1 MDHKNFDLNQFREQ
15 FNLLKGKLAQ
25 QEIVTESDIK
35 SATKKS
41 IGWIKRS
48 GMLYL
53 IVCVASIPFCTIALM
68 HMGFSLPFTCATA
81 VYTFA
86 AALITFITHRAVCGS
101 DKLVESS
108 SLLEVSKAYALLR
121 RRYMQT
127 MAISIPAL
135 SGWCI
140 WLYFD
145 TVIKFPDNPVMAS
158 KVLTAII
165 VGLVVGGPI
174 GIWRYIKTIRHADG
188 ILAHVKE
195 LQEHEAQENE

>member
-1 MDHKNFDLNQFREQ
+1 MDHKNHDFKEFREQ
-15 FNLLKGKLAQ
+15 FNLLKGKLSQ

-53 IVCVASIPFCTIALM
+53 IVCVASIPFCSIALM
-68 HMGFSLPFTCATA
+68 HMGFSVPFTCATA

-101 DKLVESS
+101 DRWIEN
-108 SLLEVSKAYALLR
+108 SLLEVSEAYAKLR

-145 TVIKFPDNPVMAS
+145 TVIKFPDNPEMAS
-158 KVLTAII
+158 KVLEAII
-165 VGLVVGGPI
+165 IGLVVGVPL

-195 LQEHEAQENE
+195 LQEHEAQANE

>member
-1 MDHKNFDLNQFREQ
+1 MDHKNHDFKEFREQ
-15 FNLLKGKLAQ
+15 FNLLKGKLSQ

-41 IGWIKRS
+41 ISWIKRS

-53 IVCVASIPFCTIALM
+53 IVCVASIPFCSIALM
-68 HMGFSLPFTCATA
+68 HMGFSIPFTCATA
-81 VYTFA
+81 VYIFA

-101 DKLVESS
+101 DRWIDS
-108 SLLEVSKAYALLR
+108 SLLEVSEAYAKLR

-145 TVIKFPDNPVMAS
+145 TVIKFPNNPEMAS
-158 KVLTAII
+158 KVLEAII
-165 VGLVVGGPI
+165 IGLVVGAPI

-195 LQEHEAQENE
+195 LQEHDAQANE

>member
-1 MDHKNFDLNQFREQ
+1 MDHKNHDFKEFREQ
-15 FNLLKGKLAQ
+15 FNLLKGKLSQ

-41 IGWIKRS
+41 ISWIKRS

-53 IVCVASIPFCTIALM
+53 IVCVASIPFCSIALM
-68 HMGFSLPFTCATA
+68 HMGFSVPFTCATA

-101 DKLVESS
+101 DRWIDS
-108 SLLEVSKAYALLR
+108 SLLEVSEAYAKLR

-145 TVIKFPDNPVMAS
+145 TVIKFPDNPEMAS
-158 KVLTAII
+158 KVLEAII
-165 VGLVVGGPI
+165 IGLVVGAPI

-195 LQEHEAQENE
+195 LQEHDAQANE

>member
-1 MDHKNFDLNQFREQ
+1 MDHKNHDLKEFREQ
-15 FNLLKGKLAQ
+15 FNLLKGKLSK

-41 IGWIKRS
+41 ISWIKRS

-53 IVCVASIPFCTIALM
+53 IVCVASIPFCSIALM
-68 HMGFSLPFTCATA
+68 HMGFSIPFTCATA

-101 DKLVESS
+101 DRWIES
-108 SLLEVSKAYALLR
+108 SLLEVSEAYAKLR

-145 TVIKFPDNPVMAS
+145 TVIKFPDNPEMAS
-158 KVLTAII
+158 KVLEAII
-165 VGLVVGGPI
+165 VGLVIGAPI

-195 LQEHEAQENE
+195 LQEHDAQANE

>member
-1 MDHKNFDLNQFREQ
+1 MDHKNHDLKEFREQ
-15 FNLLKGKLAQ
+15 FNLLKGKLSQ
-25 QEIVTESDIK
+25 QEIVTEGDIK

-41 IGWIKRS
+41 ISWIKRS

-53 IVCVASIPFCTIALM
+53 IVCVASIPFCSIALM
-68 HMGFSLPFTCATA
+68 HMGFSVPFTCATA

-101 DKLVESS
+101 DRWIES
-108 SLLEVSKAYALLR
+108 SLLEVSEAYAKLR

-145 TVIKFPDNPVMAS
+145 TVIKFPNNPEMAS
-158 KVLTAII
+158 KVLEAII
-165 VGLVVGGPI
+165 IGLVVGAPI

-195 LQEHEAQENE
+195 LQEHDAQANE

>member
-1 MDHKNFDLNQFREQ
+1 MDHKNHDFKEFREQ
-15 FNLLKGKLAQ
+15 FNLLKGKLSQ

-53 IVCVASIPFCTIALM
+53 IVCVASIPFCSIALM
-68 HMGFSLPFTCATA
+68 HMGFSVPFTCATA

-101 DKLVESS
+101 DRWIES
-108 SLLEVSKAYALLR
+108 SLLEVSEAYAKLR

-145 TVIKFPDNPVMAS
+145 TVIKFPDNPEMAS
-158 KVLTAII
+158 KVLEAII
-165 VGLVVGGPI
+165 IGLVVGAPI

-195 LQEHEAQENE
+195 LQEHDAQANE

>member
-1 MDHKNFDLNQFREQ
+1 MDRKDHDFRVVREQ
-15 FNLLKGKLAQ
+15 FNLLKGKLSQ

-53 IVCVASIPFCTIALM
+53 IVCVASIPFCSIALM
-68 HMGFSLPFTCATA
+68 HMGFSVPFTCATA

-101 DKLVESS
+101 DRWIEN
-108 SLLEVSKAYALLR
+108 SLLEVSEAYAKLR

-145 TVIKFPDNPVMAS
+145 TVIKFPDNPEMAS
-158 KVLTAII
+158 KVLVAII
-165 VGLVVGGPI
+165 IGLVVGVPL

-195 LQEHEAQENE
+195 LQEHEAQANE

>member
-1 MDHKNFDLNQFREQ
+1 MDHKNHDFKEFREQ
-15 FNLLKGKLAQ
+15 FNLLKGKLSK
-25 QEIVTESDIK
+25 QEIVTESDIR

-53 IVCVASIPFCTIALM
+53 IVCVASIPFCSIALM
-68 HMGFSLPFTCATA
+68 HMGFSIPFTCATA
-81 VYTFA
+81 VYIFA

-101 DKLVESS
+101 DRWIDS
-108 SLLEVSKAYALLR
+108 SLLEVSEAYAKLR

-195 LQEHEAQENE
+195 LQEHDAQENE

>member
-1 MDHKNFDLNQFREQ
+1 MDHKNHDFKEFREQ
-15 FNLLKGKLAQ
+15 FNLLKGKLSK

-53 IVCVASIPFCTIALM
+53 IVCVASIPFCSIALM
-68 HMGFSLPFTCATA
+68 HMGFSIPFTCATA

-101 DKLVESS
+101 DRWIDS
-108 SLLEVSKAYALLR
+108 SLLEVSEAYAKLR

-165 VGLVVGGPI
+165 AGVVIGGPI

-195 LQEHEAQENE
+195 LQEHEAHENE

>member
-1 MDHKNFDLNQFREQ
+1 MDHKNHDLKEFREQ
-15 FNLLKGKLAQ
+15 FNLLKGKLSK

-53 IVCVASIPFCTIALM
+53 IVCVASIPFCSIALM
-68 HMGFSLPFTCATA
+68 HMGFSIPFTCATA

-101 DKLVESS
+101 DRWIDS
-108 SLLEVSKAYALLR
+108 SLLEVSEAYAKLR

-140 WLYFD
+140 WFYFD
-145 TVIKFPDNPVMAS
+145 TVIKFPDNPEMAS

-165 VGLVVGGPI
+165 AGLVVGGPI

-195 LQEHEAQENE
+195 LQEHDAQENE

>member
-1 MDHKNFDLNQFREQ
+1 MDHKNIDLNQFREQ
-15 FNLLKGKLAQ
+15 FNLLKSKLAKH
-25 QEIVTESDIK
+25 EIVTESDIK

-53 IVCVASIPFCTIALM
+53 IVCVASIPFCSIALM
-68 HMGFSLPFTCATA
+68 HMGFSIPFTCATA

-101 DKLVESS
+101 DRWIDS
-108 SLLEVSKAYALLR
+108 SLLEVSEAYAKFR

-145 TVIKFPDNPVMAS
+145 TVIKFPDNPEMAS

-165 VGLVVGGPI
+165 AGLVVGGPI

-195 LQEHEAQENE
+195 LQGHDAQANE

>member
-1 MDHKNFDLNQFREQ
+1 MDHKNHDLKEFREQ
-15 FNLLKGKLAQ
+15 FNLLKGKLSQ
-25 QEIVTESDIK
+25 QEIVTEGDIK

-41 IGWIKRS
+41 ISWIKRS

-53 IVCVASIPFCTIALM
+53 IVCVASIPFCSIALM
-68 HMGFSLPFTCATA
+68 HMGFSVPFTCATA

-101 DKLVESS
+101 DRWIEN
-108 SLLEVSKAYALLR
+108 SLLEVSEAYAKLR

-145 TVIKFPDNPVMAS
+145 TVIKFPNNPEMAS
-158 KVLTAII
+158 KVLEAII
-165 VGLVVGGPI
+165 VGLVVGAPI

-195 LQEHEAQENE
+195 LQEHDAQANE

>member
-1 MDHKNFDLNQFREQ
+1 MDHKNHDLKEFREQ
-15 FNLLKGKLAQ
+15 FNLLKGKLSK

-41 IGWIKRS
+41 ISWIKRS

-53 IVCVASIPFCTIALM
+53 IVCVASIPFCSIALM
-68 HMGFSLPFTCATA
+68 HMGFSVPFTCATA

-101 DKLVESS
+101 DRWIES
-108 SLLEVSKAYALLR
+108 SLLEVSEAYAKLR

-145 TVIKFPDNPVMAS
+145 TVIKFPDNPEMAS
-158 KVLTAII
+158 KVLEAII
-165 VGLVVGGPI
+165 VGLVVGAPI

-195 LQEHEAQENE
+195 LQEHDAQANE

>member
-1 MDHKNFDLNQFREQ
+1 MDHKNHDFKEFREQ
-15 FNLLKGKLAQ
+15 FNLLKGKLSQ

-41 IGWIKRS
+41 ISWIKRS

-53 IVCVASIPFCTIALM
+53 IVCVASIPFCSIALM
-68 HMGFSLPFTCATA
+68 HMGFSVPFTCATA

-101 DKLVESS
+101 DRWIES
-108 SLLEVSKAYALLR
+108 SLLEVSEAYAKLR

-145 TVIKFPDNPVMAS
+145 TVIKFPDNPEMAS
-158 KVLTAII
+158 KVLEAII
-165 VGLVVGGPI
+165 VGLVVGAPI

-195 LQEHEAQENE
+195 LQEHDAQANE

>member
-1 MDHKNFDLNQFREQ
+1 MDHKNHDFKEFREQ
-15 FNLLKGKLAQ
+15 FNLLKGKLSQ

-53 IVCVASIPFCTIALM
+53 IVCVASIPFCSIALM
-68 HMGFSLPFTCATA
+68 HMGFSIPFTCATA

-101 DKLVESS
+101 DRWIEN
-108 SLLEVSKAYALLR
+108 SLLEVSEAYAKLR

-145 TVIKFPDNPVMAS
+145 TVIKFPDNPEMAS
-158 KVLTAII
+158 KVLEAII
-165 VGLVVGGPI
+165 IGLVVGAPI

-195 LQEHEAQENE
+195 LQEHDAQANE

>member
-1 MDHKNFDLNQFREQ
+1 MDHKNHDLKEFREQ
-15 FNLLKGKLAQ
+15 FNLLKGKLSK

-41 IGWIKRS
+41 ISWIKRS

-53 IVCVASIPFCTIALM
+53 IVCVASIPFCSIALM
-68 HMGFSLPFTCATA
+68 HMGFSVPFTCATA

-101 DKLVESS
+101 DRWIDS
-108 SLLEVSKAYALLR
+108 SLLEVSEAYAKLR

-145 TVIKFPDNPVMAS
+145 TVIKFPDNPEMAS
-158 KVLTAII
+158 KVLEAIV
-165 VGLVVGGPI
+165 VGLVIGAPI

-195 LQEHEAQENE
+195 LQEHDAQANE

>member
-1 MDHKNFDLNQFREQ
+1 MDHKNHDFKEFREQ
-15 FNLLKGKLAQ
+15 FNLLKGKLSQ

-53 IVCVASIPFCTIALM
+53 IVCVASIPFCSIALM
-68 HMGFSLPFTCATA
+68 HMGFSVPFTCATA

-101 DKLVESS
+101 DRWIES
-108 SLLEVSKAYALLR
+108 SLLEVGEAYAKLR
-121 RRYMQT
+121 RRYIQT

-145 TVIKFPDNPVMAS
+145 TVIKFPNNPEMAS
-158 KVLTAII
+158 KVLEAII
-165 VGLVVGGPI
+165 VGLVVGAPI

-195 LQEHEAQENE
+195 LQEHDAQANE

>member
-1 MDHKNFDLNQFREQ
+1 MDHKNHDFKEFREQ
-15 FNLLKGKLAQ
+15 FNLLKGKLSQ

-53 IVCVASIPFCTIALM
+53 IVCVASIPFCSIALM
-68 HMGFSLPFTCATA
+68 HMGFSVPFTCATA
-81 VYTFA
+81 VYIFA

-101 DKLVESS
+101 DRWIDS
-108 SLLEVSKAYALLR
+108 SLLEVSEAYAKLR

-145 TVIKFPDNPVMAS
+145 TVIKFPDNPEMAS
-158 KVLTAII
+158 KVLEAII
-165 VGLVVGGPI
+165 IGLVVGAPI

-195 LQEHEAQENE
+195 LQEHDAQANE

>member
-1 MDHKNFDLNQFREQ
+1 MDHKNHDFKEFREQ
-15 FNLLKGKLAQ
+15 FNLLKSKLAK

-53 IVCVASIPFCTIALM
+53 IVCVASIPFCSIALM
-68 HMGFSLPFTCATA
+68 HMGFSIPFTCATA

-101 DKLVESS
+101 DRWIDS
-108 SLLEVSKAYALLR
+108 SLLEVSEAYAKLR

-145 TVIKFPDNPVMAS
+145 TVIKFPDNPEMAS

-165 VGLVVGGPI
+165 AGLVVGGPI

-195 LQEHEAQENE
+195 LQEHDAQENE

>member
-1 MDHKNFDLNQFREQ
+1 MDHKNHDFKEFREQ
-15 FNLLKGKLAQ
+15 FNLLKGKLSQ

-53 IVCVASIPFCTIALM
+53 IVCVASIPFCSIALM
-68 HMGFSLPFTCATA
+68 HMGFSVPFTCATA

-101 DKLVESS
+101 DRWIEN
-108 SLLEVSKAYALLR
+108 SLLEVGEAYAKLR
-121 RRYMQT
+121 RRYIQT

-145 TVIKFPDNPVMAS
+145 TVIKFPDNPEMAS
-158 KVLTAII
+158 KVLEAII
-165 VGLVVGGPI
+165 VGLVVGVPI

-195 LQEHEAQENE
+195 LQEHEAQANE

>member
-1 MDHKNFDLNQFREQ
+1 MDHKNHDFKEFREQ
-15 FNLLKGKLAQ
+15 FNLLKGKLSQ

-53 IVCVASIPFCTIALM
+53 IVCVASIPFCSIALM
-68 HMGFSLPFTCATA
+68 HMGFSIPFTCATA
-81 VYTFA
+81 VYIFA

-101 DKLVESS
+101 DRWIDS
-108 SLLEVSKAYALLR
+108 SLLEVSEAYAKLR

-145 TVIKFPDNPVMAS
+145 TVIKFPNNPEMAS
-158 KVLTAII
+158 KVLEAII
-165 VGLVVGGPI
+165 VGLVVGAPI

-195 LQEHEAQENE
+195 LQEHDAQANE

>member
-1 MDHKNFDLNQFREQ
+1 MDHKNHDFKEFREQ
-15 FNLLKGKLAQ
+15 FNLLKGKLSQ

-53 IVCVASIPFCTIALM
+53 IVCVASIPFCSIALM
-68 HMGFSLPFTCATA
+68 HMGFSVPFTCATA

-86 AALITFITHRAVCGS
+86 ATLITFITHRAVCGS
-101 DKLVESS
+101 DRWIEN
-108 SLLEVSKAYALLR
+108 SLLEVSEAYAKLR

-145 TVIKFPDNPVMAS
+145 TVIKFPDNPEMAS
-158 KVLTAII
+158 MVLEAII
-165 VGLVVGGPI
+165 IGLVVGAPI

-195 LQEHEAQENE
+195 LQEHEAQANE

>member
-1 MDHKNFDLNQFREQ
+1 MDHKNHDFKEFREQ
-15 FNLLKGKLAQ
+15 FNLLKGKLSQ

-53 IVCVASIPFCTIALM
+53 IVCVASIPFCSIALM
-68 HMGFSLPFTCATA
+68 HMGFSVPFTCATA
-81 VYTFA
+81 VYIFA

-101 DKLVESS
+101 DRWIEN
-108 SLLEVSKAYALLR
+108 SLLEVSEAYAKLR

-145 TVIKFPDNPVMAS
+145 TVIKFPNNPEMAS
-158 KVLTAII
+158 KVLEAII
-165 VGLVVGGPI
+165 IGLVVGAPI

-195 LQEHEAQENE
+195 LQEHDAQANE

>member
-1 MDHKNFDLNQFREQ
+1 MDHKNHDFKEFREQ
-15 FNLLKGKLAQ
+15 FNLLKGKLSQ

-53 IVCVASIPFCTIALM
+53 IVCVASIPFCSIALM
-68 HMGFSLPFTCATA
+68 HMGFSVPFTCATA

-101 DKLVESS
+101 DRWIEN
-108 SLLEVSKAYALLR
+108 SLLEVSEAYAKLR

-145 TVIKFPDNPVMAS
+145 TVIKFPNNPEMAS
-158 KVLTAII
+158 KVLEAII
-165 VGLVVGGPI
+165 IGLVVGAPI

-195 LQEHEAQENE
+195 LQEHDAQANE

>member
-1 MDHKNFDLNQFREQ
+1 MDHKNHDFKEFREQ
-15 FNLLKGKLAQ
+15 FNLLKGKLSQ

-41 IGWIKRS
+41 ISWIKRS

-53 IVCVASIPFCTIALM
+53 IVCVASIPFCSIALM
-68 HMGFSLPFTCATA
+68 HMGFSVPFTCATA

-101 DKLVESS
+101 DRWIES
-108 SLLEVSKAYALLR
+108 SLLEVSEAYAKLR

-145 TVIKFPDNPVMAS
+145 TVIKFPNNPEMAS
-158 KVLTAII
+158 KVLEAII
-165 VGLVVGGPI
+165 VGLVVGAPI

-195 LQEHEAQENE
+195 LQEHDAQANE

>member
-1 MDHKNFDLNQFREQ
+1 MDHKNYDLKEFREQ
-15 FNLLKGKLAQ
+15 FNLLKGKLSQ

-53 IVCVASIPFCTIALM
+53 IVCVASIPFCSIALM
-68 HMGFSLPFTCATA
+68 HMGFSIPFTCATA

-101 DKLVESS
+101 DRWIES
-108 SLLEVSKAYALLR
+108 SLLEVSEAYAKLR
-121 RRYMQT
+121 RRYLQT

-135 SGWCI
+135 FGWCI

-145 TVIKFPDNPVMAS
+145 SVIKFPNNPEMAS
-158 KVLTAII
+158 KVLEAII
-165 VGLVVGGPI
+165 VGLVVGAPI

-195 LQEHEAQENE
+195 LQEHDAQANE

>member
-1 MDHKNFDLNQFREQ
+1 MDHKNHDFKEFREQ
-15 FNLLKGKLAQ
+15 FNLLKGKLSQ

-53 IVCVASIPFCTIALM
+53 IVCVASIPFCSIALM
-68 HMGFSLPFTCATA
+68 HMGFSIPFTCATA
-81 VYTFA
+81 VYIFA

-101 DKLVESS
+101 DRWIDS
-108 SLLEVSKAYALLR
+108 SLLEVSEAYAKLR

-145 TVIKFPDNPVMAS
+145 TVIKFPNNPEMAS
-158 KVLTAII
+158 KVLEAII
-165 VGLVVGGPI
+165 IGLVVGAPI

-195 LQEHEAQENE
+195 LQEHDAQANE

>member
-1 MDHKNFDLNQFREQ
+1 MDHKNHDFKEFREQ
-15 FNLLKGKLAQ
+15 FNLLKGKLSQ

-53 IVCVASIPFCTIALM
+53 IVCVASIPFCSIALM
-68 HMGFSLPFTCATA
+68 HMGFSVPFTCATA
-81 VYTFA
+81 VYTVA

-101 DKLVESS
+101 DRWIES
-108 SLLEVSKAYALLR
+108 SLLEVSEAYAKLR

-145 TVIKFPDNPVMAS
+145 TVIKFPDNPEMAS
-158 KVLTAII
+158 KVLEAII
-165 VGLVVGGPI
+165 IGLVVGVPL

-195 LQEHEAQENE
+195 LQEHEAQANE

>member
-1 MDHKNFDLNQFREQ
+1 MDHKNHDFKEFREQ
-15 FNLLKGKLAQ
+15 FNLLKGKLSK

-41 IGWIKRS
+41 ISWIKRS

-53 IVCVASIPFCTIALM
+53 IVCVASIPFCSIALM
-68 HMGFSLPFTCATA
+68 HMGFSVPFTCATA

-101 DKLVESS
+101 DRWIES
-108 SLLEVSKAYALLR
+108 SLLEVSEAYAKLR

-145 TVIKFPDNPVMAS
+145 TVIKFPDNPEMAS
-158 KVLTAII
+158 KVLEAII
-165 VGLVVGGPI
+165 IGLVVGAPI

-195 LQEHEAQENE
+195 LQEHDAQANE

>member
-1 MDHKNFDLNQFREQ
+1 MDHKNHDFKEFREQ
-15 FNLLKGKLAQ
+15 FNLLKGKLSQ

-53 IVCVASIPFCTIALM
+53 IVCVASIPFCSIALM
-68 HMGFSLPFTCATA
+68 HMGFSVPFTCATA

-101 DKLVESS
+101 DRWIEN
-108 SLLEVSKAYALLR
+108 SLLEVSEAYAKLR

-145 TVIKFPDNPVMAS
+145 TVIKFPDNPEMAS
-158 KVLTAII
+158 KVLEAII
-165 VGLVVGGPI
+165 IGLVVGAPI

-195 LQEHEAQENE
+195 LQEHDAQANE

>member
-1 MDHKNFDLNQFREQ
+1 MDYKNHDFKEFREQ
-15 FNLLKGKLAQ
+15 FNLLKGKLSQ

-41 IGWIKRS
+41 ISWIKRS

-53 IVCVASIPFCTIALM
+53 IVCVASIPFCSIALM
-68 HMGFSLPFTCATA
+68 HMGFSVPFTCATA

-101 DKLVESS
+101 DRWIES
-108 SLLEVSKAYALLR
+108 SLLEVSEAYAKLR

-145 TVIKFPDNPVMAS
+145 TVIKFPDNPEMAS
-158 KVLTAII
+158 KVLEAII
-165 VGLVVGGPI
+165 IGLVVGAPI

-195 LQEHEAQENE
+195 LQEHNAQANE

>member
-1 MDHKNFDLNQFREQ
+1 MDHKNHDFKEFREQ
-15 FNLLKGKLAQ
+15 FNLLKGKLSQ

-41 IGWIKRS
+41 ISWIKRS

-53 IVCVASIPFCTIALM
+53 IVCVASIPFCSIALM
-68 HMGFSLPFTCATA
+68 HMGFSVPFTCATA

-101 DKLVESS
+101 DRWIES
-108 SLLEVSKAYALLR
+108 SLLEVSEAYAKLR

-145 TVIKFPDNPVMAS
+145 TVIKFPDNPEMAS
-158 KVLTAII
+158 KVLEAII
-165 VGLVVGGPI
+165 IGLVVGAPI

-195 LQEHEAQENE
+195 LQEHDAQANE

>member
-1 MDHKNFDLNQFREQ
+1 MDHKNHDLKEFREQ
-15 FNLLKGKLAQ
+15 FNLLKGKLSK

-41 IGWIKRS
+41 ISWIKRS

-53 IVCVASIPFCTIALM
+53 IVCVASIPFCSIALM
-68 HMGFSLPFTCATA
+68 HMGFSVPFTCATA

-101 DKLVESS
+101 DRWIES
-108 SLLEVSKAYALLR
+108 SLLEVSEAYAKLR

-145 TVIKFPDNPVMAS
+145 TVIKFPNNPEMAS
-158 KVLTAII
+158 KVLEAII
-165 VGLVVGGPI
+165 VGLVVGAPI

-195 LQEHEAQENE
+195 LQEHDAQANE

>member
-1 MDHKNFDLNQFREQ
+1 MDHKNHDFKEFREQ
-15 FNLLKGKLAQ
+15 FNLLKGKLSQ

-53 IVCVASIPFCTIALM
+53 IVCVASIPFCSIALM
-68 HMGFSLPFTCATA
+68 HMGFSVPFTCATA

-101 DKLVESS
+101 DRWIEN
-108 SLLEVSKAYALLR
+108 SLLEVSEAYAKLR

-145 TVIKFPDNPVMAS
+145 TVIKFPDNPEMAS
-158 KVLTAII
+158 KVLEAII
-165 VGLVVGGPI
+165 IGLVVGAPI

-195 LQEHEAQENE
+195 LQEHEAQANE

>member
-1 MDHKNFDLNQFREQ
+1 MDHKNHDLKEFREQ
-15 FNLLKGKLAQ
+15 FNLLKGKLSK

-41 IGWIKRS
+41 ISWIKRS

-53 IVCVASIPFCTIALM
+53 IVCVASIPFCSIALM
-68 HMGFSLPFTCATA
+68 HMGFSVPFTCATA

-101 DKLVESS
+101 DRWIES
-108 SLLEVSKAYALLR
+108 SLLEVSEAYAKLR

-145 TVIKFPDNPVMAS
+145 TVIKFPDNPEMAS
-158 KVLTAII
+158 KVLEAII
-165 VGLVVGGPI
+165 VGLVIGAPI

-195 LQEHEAQENE
+195 LQEHDAQANE

>member
-1 MDHKNFDLNQFREQ
+1 MDHKNHDFKEFREQ
-15 FNLLKGKLAQ
+15 FNLLKGKLSK

-53 IVCVASIPFCTIALM
+53 IVCVASIPFCSIALM
-68 HMGFSLPFTCATA
+68 HMGFSIPFTCATA

-101 DKLVESS
+101 DRWIDS
-108 SLLEVSKAYALLR
+108 SLLEVSEAYAKLR

-195 LQEHEAQENE
+195 LQEHDAQENE

>member
-1 MDHKNFDLNQFREQ
+1 MDHKNHDFKEFREQ
-15 FNLLKGKLAQ
+15 FNLLKGKLSQ

-53 IVCVASIPFCTIALM
+53 IVCVASIPFCSIALM
-68 HMGFSLPFTCATA
+68 HMGFSVPFTCATA

-101 DKLVESS
+101 DRWIEN
-108 SLLEVSKAYALLR
+108 SLLEVSEAYAKLR

-145 TVIKFPDNPVMAS
+145 TVIKFPDNPEMAS
-158 KVLTAII
+158 KVLEAII
-165 VGLVVGGPI
+165 VGLVVGAPI

-195 LQEHEAQENE
+195 LQEHDAQANE

>member
-1 MDHKNFDLNQFREQ
+1 MDHKNHDLKEFREQ
-15 FNLLKGKLAQ
+15 FNLLKGKLSK

-41 IGWIKRS
+41 ISWIKRS

-53 IVCVASIPFCTIALM
+53 IVCVASIPFCSIALM
-68 HMGFSLPFTCATA
+68 HMGFSVPFTCATA

-101 DKLVESS
+101 DRWIES
-108 SLLEVSKAYALLR
+108 SLLEVSEAYAKLR

-145 TVIKFPDNPVMAS
+145 TVIKFPNNPEMAS
-158 KVLTAII
+158 KVLEAII
-165 VGLVVGGPI
+165 IGLVVGVPI

-195 LQEHEAQENE
+195 LQEHDAQANE

>member
-1 MDHKNFDLNQFREQ
+1 MDHKNHDFKEFREQ
-15 FNLLKGKLAQ
+15 FNLLKGKLSQ

-53 IVCVASIPFCTIALM
+53 IVCVASIPFCSIALM
-68 HMGFSLPFTCATA
+68 HMGFSVPFTCATA

-101 DKLVESS
+101 DRWIEN
-108 SLLEVSKAYALLR
+108 SLLEVSEAYAKLR

-145 TVIKFPDNPVMAS
+145 TVIKFPDNPEMAS
-158 KVLTAII
+158 KVLEAII
-165 VGLVVGGPI
+165 IGLVVGVPI

-195 LQEHEAQENE
+195 LQEHEAQANE